1 MELRQQNTF
10 VTSLLDKGLKHRD
23 LIRKIFLF
31 AEKPC
36 HATLLI
42 FPRADW
48 RAFCMH
54 ACNVEASGSFFESL
68 LQAFLLTFV
77 SCHFL
82 NLAVKFGVQVTG
94 WDNSSL
100 APHIW
105 TLVIKFGARTS

>member
-1 MELRQQNTF
+1 MELRQEKTF
-10 VTSLLDKGLKHRD
+10 VTSLLDKGLEHRD
-23 LIRKIFLF
+23 LICKIFLF

-54 ACNVEASGSFFESL
+54 ACDVEASFFESL

-77 SCHFL
+77 SHHFL
-82 NLAVKFGVQVTG
+82 DLATKFRVWVIG
-94 WDNSSL
+94 WDVSL
-100 APHIW
+100 EFLLCH
-105 TLVIKFGARTS
+105 VMDNQ